1 MREVRHAQILNI
13 LGQEGYVKV
22 DSLSERLGVSKV
34 TIRSDLEYL
43 ERLGKLRRVR
53 GGATCVEGT
62 HVSLPYSVREGLL
75 STEKMQLGS
84 RAVQLIESGDTILL
98 DASST
103 VHALARELRR
113 RTDLTHVTVI
123 TNAMPVTQEL
133 LQCPHVQLICTGGI
147 GHAANDCFVGPLTEE
162 TLRTFRANKAFIS
175 PTSIL
180 LTSGLVDSDL
190 FSASIRKIMIEIADQ
205 LIVLCDHSKLDVANP
220 FPIAPL
226 DRVTTFVTDRPLPDK
241 WAHTFE
247 RQGTAVLLS
256 TSPGPTASRSP

>member
-103 VHALARELRR
+103 VHALARSC
-113 RTDLTHVTVI
+113 
-123 TNAMPVTQEL
+123 AG
-133 LQCPHVQLICTGGI
+133 VQT
-147 GHAANDCFVGPLTEE
+147 
-162 TLRTFRANKAFIS
+162 
-175 PTSIL
+175 
-180 LTSGLVDSDL
+180 
-190 FSASIRKIMIEIADQ
+190 
-205 LIVLCDHSKLDVANP
+205 
-220 FPIAPL
+220 
-226 DRVTTFVTDRPLPDK
+226 
-241 WAHTFE
+241 
-247 RQGTAVLLS
+247 
-256 TSPGPTASRSP
+256 